1 MVDDH
6 VRDTSRRLGAFRV
19 KGFRSTNPWTRSTLP
34 TAAVAVVALFA
45 PAGDVTQQHPVTRS
59 AKPESSCTAPLPN
72 GRTSPAPAPRGASR
86 PVKGGIDRGGDF
98 NGDGRRDIAVSV
110 PFRMTDMPDSA
121 LSGKW
126 SGAYVAVIP
135 SGPHG
140 PDPAR
145 RQIITHDCLDVP
157 TRGKPNHTFGTALD
171 SADFDRDGYDDL
183 VVVGQNGGYNGL
195 GDATVTIVYGSA
207 NGLTS
212 RAVELISSGTGS
224 FFDKVA
230 IGDFGG
236 NGELDIVAAPGAFGD
251 LHLFRNVVDRPVAVE
266 RSRLIRKP
274 PHGRGAED
282 SFESLQVAD
291 FNADG
296 RSDLAVMVEWSA
308 MGERSYDWGEL
319 RLGGPRGLS
328 GRATVFGRGR
338 VGLES
343 MAGDVTGDGRPDL
356 VMRDT
361 GRTMSV
367 APGTSTGLGAPQR
380 FTLPPAP
387 EPLNPGLGEPPPN
400 SGTAPGF
407 TVGDVTGDGTADVTV
422 TENGKVA
429 VLPGGPG
436 GVRAAQAEILDKEGL
451 PQPAGSD
458 LRQIGGLSVG
468 DVTGDGAPDL
478 VIGAPEWSTRAG
490 GRLYILPGGQAR
502 GATTI
507 SGTQLGL
514 VQRPNGGFGQ
524 VLLP

>member
-1 MVDDH
+1 MK
-6 VRDTSRRLGAFRV
+6 RFRSRR
-19 KGFRSTNPWTRSTLP
+19 PWPQSTLP

-45 PAGDVTQQHPVTRS
+45 PAGDVTHNDPVTQS
-59 AKPESSCTAPLPN
+59 AKPEPGCTSPLPN
-72 GRTSPAPAPRGASR
+72 GRASPAPAPRGASR
-86 PVKGGIDRGGDF
+86 PAKGAIDRGGDF
-98 NGDGRRDIAVSV
+98 NGDGHRDIAVSV
-110 PFRMTDMPDSA
+110 PFRMTDMPDRA
-121 LSGKW
+121 LPGKW

-171 SADFDRDGYDDL
+171 SADFDHDGFDDL
-183 VVVGQNGGYNGL
+183 VVVGQDGGYNGL

-207 NGLTS
+207 NGLTG
-212 RAVELISSGTGS
+212 RAVELIASGTGS

-236 NGELDIVAAPGAFGD
+236 DGELDIVATPGAFGD

-266 RSRLIRKP
+266 RSRLIRRP

-282 SFESLQVAD
+282 SYESLQVAD

-296 RSDLAVMVEWSA
+296 RSDLAVTVEWRTQA
-308 MGERSYDWGEL
+308 ERNHDWGEL

-328 GRATVFGRGR
+328 ERATVFGRDR
-338 VGLES
+338 IGLES

-356 VMRDT
+356 VMR
-361 GRTMSV
+361 GRGRAMSV

-380 FTLPPAP
+380 LPLPPTP
-387 EPLNPGLGEPPPN
+387 EPLDPGPEKPPLN
-400 SGTAPGF
+400 SGTAPGL
-407 TVGDVTGDGTADVTV
+407 TVGDVTGDGIADITV
-422 TENGKVA
+422 TENGQIT
-429 VLPGGPG
+429 VLPGGPR
-436 GVRAAQAEILDKEGL
+436 GVRPAQAERVDKDGL

-468 DVTGDGAPDL
+468 DLTGDGAPDL
-478 VIGAPEWSTRAG
+478 VIGVPEWSTRAG
-490 GRLYILPGGQAR
+490 GRLYILPGGR
-502 GATTI
+502 VRDATTI
-507 SGTQLGL
+507 SGAQLGL
-514 VQRPNGGFGQ
+514 TQRPNGGFGL